1 MCKHIFTDCRHTK
14 VNMRAR
20 KAIKITAIVLLVTLI
35 FIILGGIFAIITLTN
50 GTNLKNNDLNSIT
63 ANLRVVSASGEEIE
77 YYSRYKAEVSYQE
90 ISPYIV
96 NAFVA
101 LEDKRF
107 YKHHGLDYKRIAGAA
122 VNNIKAG
129 YLKEGGSTITQQ
141 LAKNAILSN
150 EKSFVRKLKEAK
162 LAIQIEKRY
171 SKDEIMTMYLNTIY
185 FGHSLYGVK
194 AACARLFGKTPSEV
208 NVAEAAMLA
217 GIVKNP
223 LKNSPLNS
231 VENATERR
239 NLVLK
244 LMLEQGYI
252 DESEYESALRAEY
265 TAPPE
270 QKSDTASGSYAN
282 AAIYEAATILGSSVK
297 EVITGGYTVITYCD
311 TQAQELLKR
320 AYDAESISVD
330 GADKMFLLGDN
341 STSGVCAYVSGISYA
356 PHEFRRQPAST
367 IKPIMAYAP
376 AFDTGIYSP
385 SSPIEDKL
393 YDFNGYSPQNYQNSY
408 LGWTTVRNAILTSS
422 NACALKTVADLGL
435 DRSMSYAKKFGI
447 NFDDKDGAASVLG
460 GMTACTEILDQS
472 PTNQLSSG
480 TMWTTEN
487 SVDQG
492 VIGVYYSLRNPFPG
506 NQVIGVNA
514 RIGYYGF
521 DAYGMGGQGEYGMQN
536 LFTASVNPSNTVFL
550 NIWQWCYNGVHRAN
564 AAIAGIPGA
573 PINEEKKARLVW

>member
-1 MCKHIFTDCRHTK
+1 MPFHI
-14 VNMRAR
+14 VP
-20 KAIKITAIVLLVTLI
+20 
-35 FIILGGIFAIITLTN
+35 G
-50 GTNLKNNDLNSIT
+50 
-63 ANLRVVSASGEEIE
+63 
-77 YYSRYKAEVSYQE
+77 
-90 ISPYIV
+90 
-96 NAFVA
+96 
-101 LEDKRF
+101 
-107 YKHHGLDYKRIAGAA
+107 
-122 VNNIKAG
+122 
-129 YLKEGGSTITQQ
+129 
-141 LAKNAILSN
+141 
-150 EKSFVRKLKEAK
+150 
-162 LAIQIEKRY
+162 LAIDRGAV
-171 SKDEIMTMYLNTIY
+171 DEGYERCMGLHDMER
-185 FGHSLYGVK
+185 G
-194 AACARLFGKTPSEV
+194 SEV
-208 NVAEAAMLA
+208 LEEADHRLKRAGKIGAELPVVFQAVPVYGLCQLSDHEAGLIQAAGPLIAAEALLLPLVREDDEAAMLA

-252 DESEYESALRAEY
+252 DESEYVSALRAEY

-393 YDFNGYSPQNYQNSY
+393 YDFNGYSPHRFS
-408 LGWTTVRNAILTSS
+408 A
-422 NACALKTVADLGL
+422 
-435 DRSMSYAKKFGI
+435 
-447 NFDDKDGAASVLG
+447 AAS
-460 GMTACTEILDQS
+460 A
-472 PTNQLSSG
+472 SG
-480 TMWTTEN
+480 
-487 SVDQG
+487 
-492 VIGVYYSLRNPFPG
+492 
-506 NQVIGVNA
+506 
-514 RIGYYGF
+514 
-521 DAYGMGGQGEYGMQN
+521 
-536 LFTASVNPSNTVFL
+536 
-550 NIWQWCYNGVHRAN
+550 
-564 AAIAGIPGA
+564 
-573 PINEEKKARLVW
+573 